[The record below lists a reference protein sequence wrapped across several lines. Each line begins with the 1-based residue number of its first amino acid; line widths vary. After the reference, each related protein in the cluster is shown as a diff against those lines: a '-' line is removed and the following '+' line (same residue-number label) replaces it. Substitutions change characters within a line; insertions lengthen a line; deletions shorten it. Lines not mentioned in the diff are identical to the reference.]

1 MTERNELINDIQR
14 LKVERNRLLE
24 QIKEAEQW
32 ESVSWDSYHA
42 LVDHINAMEKKQK
55 IARNYWNTSQQ
66 DIKLQFESVLD
77 QNNRLKKVIA
87 KKRYDLLESELDKL
101 TEEVR
106 QLADVLGIEID
117 ELPQDFPF
125 FALPAEEIDNE

>member
-14 LKVERNRLLE
+14 LKAERNRLLE

-32 ESVSWDSYHA
+32 ESASWDSYHA

-66 DIKLQFESVLD
+66 DSEPLLPTLSLRGRSFLGTVL
-77 QNNRLKKVIA
+77 
-87 KKRYDLLESELDKL
+87 
-101 TEEVR
+101 T
-106 QLADVLGIEID
+106 
-117 ELPQDFPF
+117 
-125 FALPAEEIDNE
+125 

>member
-1 MTERNELINDIQR
+1 MTERSELINDIQR
-14 LKVERNRLLE
+14 LKAERNRLLE

-32 ESVSWDSYHA
+32 ESTSWDSYHA

-66 DIKLQFESVLD
+66 DIKLQFESVLN
-77 QNNRLKKVIA
+77 QNNRLKRVVT
-87 KKRYDLLESELDKL
+87 KKRYDLLESELDRL

-106 QLADVLGIEID
+106 QLVDVLGIEID

>member
-14 LKVERNRLLE
+14 LKAERNRLLE

-32 ESVSWDSYHA
+32 ESASWDSYHA

-66 DIKLQFESVLD
+66 DIKYHFGFVLD
-77 QNNRLKKVIA
+77 QNNRLRKVVA
-87 KKRYDLLESELDKL
+87 KKRYDLLEIELDKL

>member
-1 MTERNELINDIQR
+1 MTERNEFINDIQR

-42 LVDHINAMEKKQK
+42 LVGHINAMEKKQK

>member
-1 MTERNELINDIQR
+1 MTERNELINDIQK
-14 LKVERNRLLE
+14 LKTERNRLLE

-32 ESVSWDSYHA
+32 ESTSWDSYHA

-55 IARNYWNTSQQ
+55 IAQKYWDISQQ
-66 DIKLQFESVLD
+66 DIKLQFESVLA
-77 QNNRLKKVIA
+77 QNNRLQKIVT
-87 KKRYDLLESELDKL
+87 KKRYDLLESELDRL

-117 ELPQDFPF
+117 ELPQDFSF

>member
-14 LKVERNRLLE
+14 LKSERNRLLE

-32 ESVSWDSYHA
+32 ESASWDSYHA

-55 IARNYWNTSQQ
+55 IARNYWDVSQR
-66 DIKLQFESVLD
+66 DIKHHFGFVLD
-77 QNNRLKKVIA
+77 QNNRLRKVVA

>member
-1 MTERNELINDIQR
+1 M
-14 LKVERNRLLE
+14 LE

-32 ESVSWDSYHA
+32 ESASWDSYHA

>member
-14 LKVERNRLLE
+14 LKAERNRLLE

-32 ESVSWDSYHA
+32 ESASWDSYQA

>member
-1 MTERNELINDIQR
+1 MTERNELINDIQK
-14 LKVERNRLLE
+14 LKVERDRLLE

-32 ESVSWDSYHA
+32 ESVAWDSYHA

-55 IARNYWNTSQQ
+55 IASNYWDASQR
-66 DIKLQFESVLD
+66 DIKYHFGFVLD
-77 QNNRLKKVIA
+77 QNNRLKKVIT

-125 FALPAEEIDNE
+125 FALPAEEINNE

>member
-24 QIKEAEQW
+24 PIKEAEQW

>member
-1 MTERNELINDIQR
+1 MTERNELISDIQK
-14 LKVERNRLLE
+14 LKTERNRLLE
-24 QIKEAEQW
+24 QIKEAEEW
-32 ESVSWDSYHA
+32 ESTSWDSYHA

-66 DIKLQFESVLD
+66 DIKLQFESVLN
-77 QNNRLKKVIA
+77 QNNRLKRVVT
-87 KKRYDLLESELDKL
+87 KKRYDLLESELDRL

>member
-1 MTERNELINDIQR
+1 MTERSELINDIQR
-14 LKVERNRLLE
+14 LKAERNRLLE

-32 ESVSWDSYHA
+32 ESTSWDSYHA

-66 DIKLQFESVLD
+66 DIKLQFESVLN
-77 QNNRLKKVIA
+77 QNNRLKRVVT
-87 KKRYDLLESELDKL
+87 KKRYDLLESELDRL

>member
-14 LKVERNRLLE
+14 LKAERNRLLE

-32 ESVSWDSYHA
+32 ESASWDSYQA
-42 LVDHINAMEKKQK
+42 LVDNINAMEKKQK

>member
-1 MTERNELINDIQR
+1 
-14 LKVERNRLLE
+14 
-24 QIKEAEQW
+24 
-32 ESVSWDSYHA
+32 
-42 LVDHINAMEKKQK
+42 MEKKQK

>member
-14 LKVERNRLLE
+14 LKAERNRLLE

>member
-14 LKVERNRLLE
+14 LKAERNRLLE

-32 ESVSWDSYHA
+32 ESVSLDSYHA